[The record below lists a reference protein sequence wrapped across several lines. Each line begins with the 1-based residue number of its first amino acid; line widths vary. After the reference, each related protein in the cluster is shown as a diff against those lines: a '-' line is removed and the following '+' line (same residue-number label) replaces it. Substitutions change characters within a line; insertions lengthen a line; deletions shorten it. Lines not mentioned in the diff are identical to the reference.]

1 MTMSRATRVEH
12 RRGGVPTPR
21 RTYTVPD
28 TQQARDHAAEAEQI
42 EQDLLGYGITVEK
55 IAPTLDGA
63 GHVRM
68 NFDAVALVLDML
80 DHAYEGV
87 PPHLDPE

>member
-1 MTMSRATRVEH
+1 MSRATRTEH
-12 RRGGVPTPR
+12 RREGVPSPR

-42 EQDLLGYGITVEK
+42 EQDLLMYGVMVEK

-63 GHVRM
+63 GHIRM
-68 NFDAVALVLDML
+68 NFDAAALLLDML
-80 DHAYEGV
+80 DHAYQGI
-87 PPHLDPE
+87 PPQLD